1 MAQHSVTG
9 RSMKSHF
16 VPFMHVS
23 RHREIV
29 RQFTPNWFAMTM
41 GAGIVAL
48 VLLALPFHFPGQH
61 QVAGAL
67 WMFDC
72 FFFHRFLNTV
82 HRAACLLFGNGATS
96 TPSPCPIHVSP
107 CNFDGAN
114 PRRQWV
120 AAFDHAFSMNRFQM
134 DMLLCIAKQQR
145 QWGSVQAK

>member
-72 FFFHRFLNTV
+72 IFFT
-82 HRAACLLFGNGATS
+82 
-96 TPSPCPIHVSP
+96 
-107 CNFDGAN
+107 
-114 PRRQWV
+114 
-120 AAFDHAFSMNRFQM
+120 AFSTLF
-134 DMLLCIAKQQR
+134 IAQLVCFLGTVRPVLHHPVRSMFLRAISMGLIPVVNGLQR
-145 QWGSVQAK
+145 STMPSV